1 MYEDYTVEQLA
12 DMASTYNDEITR
24 ELRLRPDVQAELL
37 KRGVMSLAELNDDQ
51 IRVLDDYVFHR
62 DWIQVDCYL
71 RFSIIKTL
79 TLVEMMY
86 SGEIPFVHNT
96 EGTFCR
102 RKEFVEAFGDPER
115 FAGEGN
121 RCAE

>member
-37 KRGVMSLAELNDDQ
+37 SRGIMSLAELTDDQ
-51 IRVLDDYVFHR
+51 IQVLDDYVFQR
-62 DWIQVDCYL
+62 DWIQVDRFL
-71 RFSIIKTL
+71 GFSIIKTL

-86 SGEIPFVHNT
+86 SGEIPFVHNA

-102 RKEFVEAFGDPER
+102 RKEFVETFGEPER

-121 RCAE
+121 RCAQ

>member
-37 KRGVMSLAELNDDQ
+37 SRGIMSLAELTDDQ
-51 IRVLDDYVFHR
+51 IQVLDDYVFQR
-62 DWIQVDCYL
+62 DWIQVDRFL
-71 RFSIIKTL
+71 GFSIIKTL

-96 EGTFCR
+96 KGTFCR
-102 RKEFVEAFGDPER
+102 RKEFVDAFGDPEC
-115 FAGEGN
+115 FSGEGN
-121 RCAE
+121 RYAQ

>member
-1 MYEDYTVEQLA
+1 MFEDYTVEQLA
-12 DMASTYNDEITR
+12 DMASIYNDEITR

-37 KRGVMSLAELNDDQ
+37 KRGIMSRAELNDDQ
-51 IRVLDDYVFHR
+51 IKVLDDYVFHR
-62 DWIQVDCYL
+62 DWIQVDRYL
-71 RFSIIKTL
+71 GFSIIKTL

-86 SGEIPFVHNT
+86 SGEIPFFHNA
-96 EGTFCR
+96 EGVFCR

-121 RCAE
+121 RCAQ